1 MGCRERDRCLDLST
15 CPTRQNPNHDRAF
28 KLNSGVL
35 YAALAYTLWGLLPV
49 FFKQLGHVNALEV
62 VMHRMVWSLVFLM
75 LVLAFLKRWVWLGEV
90 ARRPRVL
97 AAFALSALLLSA
109 NWSVYVWAVHN
120 AQVVDA
126 SLGYFILPLVN
137 VGFGFVFLHE
147 RPRPVQWLAVAVAA
161 AGVVWLTLQAGR
173 LPWIALVLAAT
184 FGIYGLLRK
193 VATLGALEGLTLE
206 TLLLAPFAVGMLA
219 WWTWHGQGALVQG
232 NVGTL
237 GWLLLGGPLTAIPL
251 LLFAAG
257 ARRIPMATLG
267 ILQYISPSL
276 QMLLGVWMYGEV
288 FDPARAM
295 GFYLIWLALVVY
307 SIDGL
312 HNNHRQRSR

>member
-1 MGCRERDRCLDLST
+1 MTQPLALPDRTL
-15 CPTRQNPNHDRAF
+15 NHDCRF

-35 YAALAYTLWGLLPV
+35 YAALAYTFWGLLPA

-90 ARRPRVL
+90 ARQPRVL

-147 RPRPVQWLAVAVAA
+147 RPRPLQWLAVAVAA

-206 TLLLAPFAVGMLA
+206 TLLLAPIAVGMLA
-219 WWTWHGQGALVQG
+219 WWSWHGQGALVQG
-232 NVGTL
+232 NVATL

-251 LLFAAG
+251 LLFATG

-276 QMLLGVWMYGEV
+276 QMLLGVWLYGEV
-288 FDPARAM
+288 FDPARAL

-307 SIDGL
+307 SVDGL
-312 HNNHRQRSR
+312 HNSHRQRSR